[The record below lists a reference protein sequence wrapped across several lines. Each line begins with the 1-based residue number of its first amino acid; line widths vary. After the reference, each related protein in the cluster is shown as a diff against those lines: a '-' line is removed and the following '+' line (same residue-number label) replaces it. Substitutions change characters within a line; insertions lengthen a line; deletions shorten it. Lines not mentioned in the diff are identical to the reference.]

1 MLEKAVEIV
10 PEQINQIPYAPY
22 APHASDAPQASYTPY
37 PLHAA
42 HASYPPY
49 SPHIINTLS
58 VNNMPIEDKNTY
70 LLDSFMCCLL
80 YFCCFC
86 AFPFNIFCGVYS
98 YLLAKKDTSNN
109 EISRLLIKGSIIFSL
124 LFGLICFIVGILFAF
139 TSYQV

>member
-1 MLEKAVEIV
+1 MYEMEDKPVEIV
-10 PEQINQIPYAPY
+10 PEQINQIPYTPYAPPY
-22 APHASDAPQASYTPY
+22 APHYA
-37 PLHAA
+37 
-42 HASYPPY
+42 PPY
-49 SPHIINTLS
+49 APPYAPHSPHIINTLS

-139 TSYQV
+139 TSY